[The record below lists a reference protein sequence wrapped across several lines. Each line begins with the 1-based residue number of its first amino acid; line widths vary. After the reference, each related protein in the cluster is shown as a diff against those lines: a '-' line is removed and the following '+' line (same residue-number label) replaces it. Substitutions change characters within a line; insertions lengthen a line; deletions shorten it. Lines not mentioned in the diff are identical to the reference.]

1 MIPGSKESP
10 VDKEMRLDEAIDAP
24 PSDEDIFPIEVERL
38 PPKDADEAA
47 IRYVEA
53 VEKMSTGEFP
63 PYYVEMVDWP
73 QGGHG
78 RRCKLSTHVKH
89 PRAMLKA
96 LIVMRGI
103 LEEFE
108 LDIDH
113 TTTAEEEDL
122 P

>member
-1 MIPGSKESP
+1 MIPGSAEQ
-10 VDKEMRLDEAIDAP
+10 EAEIDEEAP
-24 PSDEDIFPIEVERL
+24 PSDEDIFPVEVERL

-53 VEKMSTGEFP
+53 VEKMSSGEFP
-63 PYYVEMVDWP
+63 PYYVEMVAWIGKP
-73 QGGHG
+73 GQNAS
-78 RRCKLSTHVKH
+78 RSKLSTHVKH

-96 LIVMRGI
+96 LIVMRNI

-108 LDIDH
+108 LDTEH
-113 TTTAEEEDL
+113 VETTEEDDL